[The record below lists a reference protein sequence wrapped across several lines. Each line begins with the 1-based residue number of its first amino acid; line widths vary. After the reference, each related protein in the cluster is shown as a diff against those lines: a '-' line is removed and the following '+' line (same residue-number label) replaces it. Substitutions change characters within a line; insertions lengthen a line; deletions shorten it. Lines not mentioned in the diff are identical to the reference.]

1 MADNKV
7 SEMISEVSKN
17 FRGMID
23 ANAVVGEAIEV
34 GDGTVIVPISKVTFG
49 FGGGGSDFDGKTDI
63 HFGGGMGGGAKVNA
77 EAFLVINNGN
87 VRLIPMG
94 GSTSAVDKII
104 DLMPGVIDKINGFI
118 ASRKDKKKE
127 DSEDNPEE
135 IVFDEIIG
143 EDI

>member
-1 MADNKV
+1 
-7 SEMISEVSKN
+7 
-17 FRGMID
+17 
-23 ANAVVGEAIEV
+23 
-34 GDGTVIVPISKVTFG
+34 
-49 FGGGGSDFDGKTDI
+49 
-63 HFGGGMGGGAKVNA
+63 MGGGAKVNA

-127 DSEDNPEE
+127 NSEDNPEE